1 MTQKPKILHFFTYIS
16 STSTPFQKHFTS
28 LYRATLVLHFMFWL
42 LRCTL
47 WLERIMSPNLK
58 FPSLLKHYHNLH
70 NFLNYYPNKTCD
82 TLLPKGWH
90 ELHLVL
96 LHISHIKGHSGSGS
110 RFVSKFSFLPNFVNS
125 VHRGMYNTSKKSYVQ
140 ELDFIFLH
148 LRALSN
154 LWGRYDPTL
163 KKLTFLVVIVSFLL
177 IE

>member
-28 LYRATLVLHFMFWL
+28 LYSATLVKHFMFWL

-58 FPSLLKHYHNLH
+58 SPLCLSIIGNLH
-70 NFLNYYPNKTCD
+70 NFLNYYPNNTCD
-82 TLLPKGWH
+82 TLLQKAWH
-90 ELHLVL
+90 ERHLVL
-96 LHISHIKGHSGSGS
+96 LHISHIKSHSGSGS

-140 ELDFIFLH
+140 GLHFIFLH
-148 LRALSN
+148 LRALNN
-154 LWGRYDPTL
+154 LWGRYDPKTEKSWHFCL
-163 KKLTFLVVIVSFLL
+163 
-177 IE
+177 